1 MNLKTKVIHG
11 LTWSFTS
18 QVGTVGSQFI
28 ITVILARLLSPGDF
42 GLLGMITVFTG
53 FATIFND
60 MGISGALIQKQDTDE
75 KHLSSAFWLNI
86 IIGVILTLLM
96 MAASPLIARFY
107 DVPQLEPLI
116 IGMSLNYFIASFTIV
131 QQAILTKDM
140 DFKRLAARDIVAVIA
155 GGLVGITL
163 AYRGFGVWSLVYQS
177 ITFTLMNVIL
187 LWTVSPWRPKFIFSK
202 EAILD
207 IFKFSANLTGFSI
220 VNFFGRNVDYL
231 LIGKF
236 LGAEALGFYTLAY
249 KLMMVPLQ
257 NISWVISRVMFPAY
271 SKIQNNLIKLG
282 DTYLKTVKAVSLVTF
297 PMMFILF
304 VVAPEFVVF
313 IFGPQWE
320 PTVIII
326 RVLCICGA
334 MQSIGVLSSTIYQ
347 SLNETRTQF
356 RLQLAA
362 TLIVTVAVIAGLN
375 FGIKGVALF
384 YTLQYLIWFNIN
396 YFVVLKLLNLKL
408 RNLYAN
414 LKTAFTINAILILIL
429 FLIKPLLILSQF
441 FVLSSIAVIAT
452 AVYLALLII
461 AKEIVFEN
469 NKIMLRFLR

>member
-28 ITVILARLLSPGDF
+28 ITVILARLLSPSDF

>member
-28 ITVILARLLSPGDF
+28 ITVILARLLSPSDF

-429 FLIKPLLILSQF
+429 FLIKSLLILSQF